1 MCIGKIYM
9 IKLNKEIYLIVCYF
23 IFIFI
28 IYKLII
34 KNGWKFGVWEIMF
47 LIKVLYS
54 WFMIFFFIIICL
66 CNVVSRFIGF

>member
-54 WFMIFFFIIICL
+54 YIC
-66 CNVVSRFIGF
+66 